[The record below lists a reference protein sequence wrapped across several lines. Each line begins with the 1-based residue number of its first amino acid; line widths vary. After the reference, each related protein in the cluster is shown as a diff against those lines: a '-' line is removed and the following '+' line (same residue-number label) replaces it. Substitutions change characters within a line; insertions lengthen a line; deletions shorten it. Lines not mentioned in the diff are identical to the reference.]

1 VSPSLRRCTAA
12 AAICGLGYMLFES
25 QWVRRTDVTIGIP
38 DLPSPLDG
46 LTIALLA
53 DFHAAFRTSFNLRA
67 TSRAVELARAARTD
81 LVLLAGDLA
90 GGPGNL
96 DRMLALLD
104 RLEAPLG
111 VYAVYGNHDRAE
123 SKVPWVSGVDLSAVE
138 DHGVRLLVDEVA
150 TIPHRG
156 ARIQICG
163 IDEFKHGHGRLDR
176 VLPQLDLGPDTLR
189 LLLSHYA
196 QAALAVDPGIFAL
209 TLSGDTHGGQICLP
223 TWKGTAMLSQPRAE
237 FKDGLYVREGRRI
250 YVTRG
255 VGTSLLPFRFLAPP
269 EIVVITLVQ
278 GDELAERSAT
288 PVSATA
294 TSAGGA
300 AADGRRSA
308 PAAG

>member
-1 VSPSLRRCTAA
+1 MSPSLRRCTAA
-12 AAICGLGYMLFES
+12 AAICGLAYLLFES

-104 RLEAPLG
+104 RL
-111 VYAVYGNHDRAE
+111 
-123 SKVPWVSGVDLSAVE
+123 VDLSAVE